1 MATKSVRIDEALIL
15 KSKERRFQSVNQ
27 YLLYLQEY
35 EEAHK
40 RGTYNQVLESHNK
53 VMTFLEVERL
63 QLDRLNEALSFF
75 LEKLDIEL
83 QLSQRERDFLERLMR
98 ANEKKGTWSYDEK
111 KRASTK
117 KDGAKKGGGS
127 E

>member
-15 KSKERRFQSVNQ
+15 KSKERRFQSTNQ
-27 YLLYLQEY
+27 YLLYLMEY

-40 RGTYNQVLESHNK
+40 RGSYNQVLESHNK
-53 VMTFLEVERL
+53 VMTWLEAERL
-63 QLDRLNEALSFF
+63 QLSKLNEALQLL
-75 LEKLDIEL
+75 LEKVDVEL

-111 KRASTK
+111 KKVVA
-117 KDGAKKGGGS
+117 KGGDKNKQ
-127 E
+127 

>member
-15 KSKERRFQSVNQ
+15 KSKERRFQSTNQ
-27 YLLYLQEY
+27 YLLYLMEY

-40 RGTYNQVLESHNK
+40 RGSYNRVLESHNK
-53 VMTFLEVERL
+53 VMTWLEAERL
-63 QLDRLNEALSFF
+63 ELSQLNESLKLL
-75 LEKLDIEL
+75 LEKVDIEL

-111 KRASTK
+111 KKVVA
-117 KDGAKKGGGS
+117 KGGDKNKQ
-127 E
+127 

>member
-15 KSKERRFQSVNQ
+15 KSKERRFQSTNQ
-27 YLLYLQEY
+27 YLLYLMEY

-40 RGTYNQVLESHNK
+40 RGSYNQVLESHNK
-53 VMTFLEVERL
+53 VMTWLEAERL
-63 QLDRLNEALSFF
+63 QLSQLNAALQFL
-75 LEKLDIEL
+75 LEKVDVEL

-111 KRASTK
+111 KKAVV
-117 KDGAKKGGGS
+117 KGS
-127 E
+127 DKNKQ

>member
-111 KRASTK
+111 KRIGAK
-117 KDGAKKGGGS
+117 KDGGAK
-127 E
+127 

>member
-27 YLLYLQEY
+27 YLLYLQEF

-40 RGTYNQVLESHNK
+40 RGSYNQVLKSHNK
-53 VMTFLEVERL
+53 VMTWLEAERL
-63 QLDRLNEALSFF
+63 ELSQLNAALQLF
-75 LEKLDIEL
+75 LEKVDIEL

-111 KRASTK
+111 KKVAAK
-117 KDGAKKGGGS
+117 GAD
-127 E
+127 

>member
-1 MATKSVRIDEALIL
+1 MATKSVRIDEAIIL

-27 YLLYLQEY
+27 YLLYLQEF

-40 RGTYNQVLESHNK
+40 RGSYNQVLESHNK
-53 VMTFLEVERL
+53 VMTWLEAERL
-63 QLDRLNEALSFF
+63 QLSQLNAALQFL
-75 LEKLDIEL
+75 LEKVDVEL

-111 KRASTK
+111 KKAVV
-117 KDGAKKGGGS
+117 KGS
-127 E
+127 DKNKQ

>member
-1 MATKSVRIDEALIL
+1 MTTKSVRIDGALIL

-98 ANEKKGTWSYDEK
+98 ANEKKGTWSYDPNK
-111 KRASTK
+111 KQRENKEGGK
-117 KDGAKKGGGS
+117 K
-127 E
+127 

>member
-15 KSKERRFQSVNQ
+15 KSKERRFQSTNQ
-27 YLLYLQEY
+27 YLLYLMEY

-40 RGTYNQVLESHNK
+40 RGSCNQVLESHNK
-53 VMTFLEVERL
+53 VMTWLEAERL
-63 QLDRLNEALSFF
+63 QLSQLNAALQFL
-75 LEKLDIEL
+75 LEKVDVEL

-111 KRASTK
+111 KRAVV
-117 KDGAKKGGGS
+117 KGS
-127 E
+127 DKNKQ

>member
-27 YLLYLQEY
+27 YLLYLQEF

-98 ANEKKGTWSYDEK
+98 ANEKKGTWSYDPNK
-111 KRASTK
+111 KQRENKEGGK
-117 KDGAKKGGGS
+117 K
-127 E
+127 

>member
-15 KSKERRFQSVNQ
+15 KSKERRFQSTNQ
-27 YLLYLQEY
+27 YLLYLMEY

-40 RGTYNQVLESHNK
+40 RGSYNQVLESHNK
-53 VMTFLEVERL
+53 VMTWLEAERL
-63 QLDRLNEALSFF
+63 ELSQLNEALQLL
-75 LEKLDIEL
+75 LEKVDVEL

-111 KRASTK
+111 KKAVV
-117 KDGAKKGGGS
+117 KGS
-127 E
+127 DKNKQ

>member
-15 KSKERRFQSVNQ
+15 KSKERRFQSTNQ
-27 YLLYLQEY
+27 YLLYLMEY

-40 RGTYNQVLESHNK
+40 RGSCNQVLESHNK
-53 VMTFLEVERL
+53 VMTWLEAERL
-63 QLDRLNEALSFF
+63 QLSQLNAALQFL
-75 LEKLDIEL
+75 LEKVDVEL

-111 KRASTK
+111 KKAVV
-117 KDGAKKGGGS
+117 KGS
-127 E
+127 DKNKQ

>member
-27 YLLYLQEY
+27 YLHYLQEY

-98 ANEKKGTWSYDEK
+98 ANEKKGTWSYDPNK
-111 KRASTK
+111 KQRENKEGGK
-117 KDGAKKGGGS
+117 K
-127 E
+127 

>member
-15 KSKERRFQSVNQ
+15 KSKERRFQSTNQ
-27 YLLYLQEY
+27 YLLYLMEY

-40 RGTYNQVLESHNK
+40 RGSYNQVLDSHNK
-53 VMTFLEVERL
+53 VMTWLEAERL
-63 QLDRLNEALSFF
+63 QLSQLNEALQLL
-75 LEKLDIEL
+75 LEKVDVEL

-111 KRASTK
+111 KKVVA
-117 KDGAKKGGGS
+117 KGGDKNKQ
-127 E
+127 

>member
-15 KSKERRFQSVNQ
+15 KSKERRFQSTNQ
-27 YLLYLQEY
+27 YLLYLMEY

-40 RGTYNQVLESHNK
+40 RGSYNQVLESHNK
-53 VMTFLEVERL
+53 VMTWLEAERL
-63 QLDRLNEALSFF
+63 ELSQLNEALQLL
-75 LEKLDIEL
+75 LEKVDVEL

-111 KRASTK
+111 KRAVV
-117 KDGAKKGGGS
+117 KGS
-127 E
+127 DKNKQ

>member
-15 KSKERRFQSVNQ
+15 KSKERRFQSTNQ
-27 YLLYLQEY
+27 YLLYLMEY

-40 RGTYNQVLESHNK
+40 RGSYNQVLESHNK
-53 VMTFLEVERL
+53 VMTWLEAERL
-63 QLDRLNEALSFF
+63 QLSKLNEALQLL
-75 LEKLDIEL
+75 LEKVDVEL

-111 KRASTK
+111 KKAVV
-117 KDGAKKGGGS
+117 KGS
-127 E
+127 DKNKQ